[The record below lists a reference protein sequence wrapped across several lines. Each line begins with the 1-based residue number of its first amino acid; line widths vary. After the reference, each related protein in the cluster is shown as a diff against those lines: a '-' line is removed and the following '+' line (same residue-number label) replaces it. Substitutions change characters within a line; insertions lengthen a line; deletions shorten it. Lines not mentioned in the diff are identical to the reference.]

1 MTDDL
6 RAKKP
11 ATSFVRADLEAF
23 GASLPPDDGTD
34 AADVAQGF
42 IATRTEPVI
51 EKIHPNPWLPI
62 SWDLSKSDFVQGP
75 CPDTVNPS
83 LWRQAGFNAQHGLY
97 EVIDGFYQVRGF
109 DTSTATFIRGN
120 KGWVVIDPLTTTET
134 ARAAFELV
142 TEHLGS
148 RPVTAVIY
156 THSHV
161 DHFGGILG
169 MVEQERIDAGEV
181 PIVAPEGF
189 LREAVAE
196 NLLAGPA
203 MGRRAMYQFGMLL
216 PWDEQGHVDQGL
228 GKGVPTGSS
237 ALVPPTIE
245 ITETGQELVLDGI
258 RVEFQLTP
266 ETEAPAEMH
275 FYFPEHRAL
284 CMAENCTGTMHN
296 VLTLR
301 GALVRDALM
310 WSRYIDEAL
319 DRWGEVS
326 DVVFASHGWPH
337 WGGEAVRGY
346 LTRQR
351 DLYRWL
357 HDQAMRL
364 INLGHTPNEISAAI
378 DLPPG
383 LWDDYLCHGYYGT
396 VSHNVRAVYQRY
408 LGFYDGHPSSLEPYE
423 PVEAGNRYV
432 DFMGGMDHL
441 LEQARVSYE
450 AGDHRWVA
458 EVLRH
463 AVFADPSCEEARL
476 LQADAFEQLAYRA
489 ESGPWRDIYLTGAQ
503 ELRNGSL
510 TLEST
515 SRPRPELVTGMD
527 LQQAFD
533 LIAASLDGPAAVA
546 VGPLAVNWHITDQ
559 DTAVRI
565 ELSNGTMHSVPNR
578 TYPTPD
584 VMVRGDRAAIERMI
598 AEGATVDALL
608 DDGSLVAE
616 GNVNGL
622 RSLFACVTP
631 FPRFYNIIEP

>member
-1 MTDDL
+1 VSDDP
-6 RAKKP
+6 RAHKP
-11 ATSFVRADLEAF
+11 ATAHTRADLEAF
-23 GASLPPDDGTD
+23 AARMPPDDGTD
-34 AADVAQGF
+34 AGDVARGF

-51 EKIHPNPWLPI
+51 EKITPNPWLPVT
-62 SWDLSKSDFVQGP
+62 WDLSQSDFVHGP

-109 DTSTATFIRGN
+109 DTSTATFIRGDE
-120 KGWVVIDPLTTTET
+120 GWLVIDPLTTTET

-142 TEHLGS
+142 TEHLGE

-169 MVEQERIDAGEV
+169 MVDPDRIEAGEV

-216 PWDEQGHVDQGL
+216 DWSEYGHVDQGL
-228 GKGVPTGSS
+228 GKGVPTGAS

-245 ITETGQELVLDGI
+245 ITETGQGLVLDGI
-258 RVEFQLTP
+258 RIEFQLTP
-266 ETEAPAEMH
+266 ESEAPAEMH

-284 CMAENCTGTMHN
+284 CMAENCTATMHN

-301 GALVRDALM
+301 GALVRDTLM

-319 DRWGEVS
+319 DRWGDVS

-346 LTRQR
+346 LVRQR

-357 HDQAMRL
+357 HDQSMRL
-364 INLGHTPNEISAAI
+364 INLGYTPNEISARI

-383 LWDDYLCHGYYGT
+383 LWADYHCHGYYGT

-408 LGFYDGHPSSLEPYE
+408 LGFYDGHPSSLDPYE
-423 PVEAGNRYV
+423 PVEAGKRYV
-432 DFMGGMDHL
+432 DFMGGMDTL
-441 LEQARVSYE
+441 LDRARESYE
-450 AGDHRWVA
+450 AGDHKWVA

-463 AVFADPSCEEARL
+463 AVFADPGCEEARL

-489 ESGPWRDIYLTGAQ
+489 EAGPWRDVYLSGAQ
-503 ELRNGSL
+503 ELRNGSI
-510 TLEST
+510 TVHSV
-515 SRPRPELVTGMD
+515 SRPRPELVAGMD

-533 LIAASLDGPAAVA
+533 LLAAAMDGVAAA
-546 VGPLAVNWHITDQ
+546 DLGSLAVDWHVGSDV
-559 DTAVRI
+559 VRL
-565 ELSNGTMHSVPNR
+565 ELSNGTMHSTPGR
-578 TYPTPD
+578 SHPQPD
-584 VMVRGDRAAIERMI
+584 VVVRGERTALDRMT
-598 AEGATVDALL
+598 AEGAAVADLL
-608 DDGSLVAE
+608 AE
-616 GNVNGL
+616 GNLTATGDVDRL
-622 RSLFACVTP
+622 TALFACVTE
-631 FPRFYNIIEP
+631 FPRFYNIVEP